1 MFGNYKRTLDD
12 KNRVMI
18 PAKLRDPLG
27 KVFYITL
34 GPDNVLEI
42 RDDKSFNI
50 FRDKLLGTNMLNK
63 NARLFARVLLG
74 NTIEV
79 TPDKQGR
86 FALTESFMSKTG
98 ITKEVTFVG
107 VGNKVELWSTE
118 AFDNF
123 TKEFEGKDSI
133 DDLAIKLL
141 KDGVEL

>member
-50 FRDKLLGTNMLNK
+50 YKDKLLGTNMLNK

-123 TKEFEGKDSI
+123 TKEFEGKESI